1 MKLMAT
7 ILDLF
12 GHNGKAE
19 ARNPDFAIAQV
30 HFFPLG
36 GIDKT
41 AEFTNEFGA
50 ARPMSRA
57 ASA

>member
-1 MKLMAT
+1 MAT

-12 GHNGKAE
+12 GRKGKAE
-19 ARNPDFAIAQV
+19 ARIPGFGIAQV

-36 GIDKT
+36 GINKT

-50 ARPMSRA
+50 ARAMSRA
-57 ASA
+57 ANA

>member
-1 MKLMAT
+1 MAK

-12 GHNGKAE
+12 GRRDKAE
-19 ARNPDFAIAQV
+19 ARNPGFGITRV

-41 AEFTNEFGA
+41 AGFTNEFGA

-57 ASA
+57 AGA